1 MKYTRNGEDYR
12 KTRWT
17 TADLSGEYIGLAKNF
32 TQGFRHDVM
41 EKPKET
47 FWPSPMLRSKLYITG
62 SDSTALEKTPQ
73 TSALR

>member
-17 TADLSGEYIGLAKNF
+17 TADLSGEYIGLANNF
-32 TQGFRHDVM
+32 TQGFWYDVM

-47 FWPSPMLRSKLYITG
+47 F
-62 SDSTALEKTPQ
+62 
-73 TSALR
+73 